1 MNIKKLSEKAVIPTK
16 GSSGA
21 AGYDLYT
28 TESYE
33 LKPGERKSFKT
44 DVAIAIPEG
53 FYGRV
58 APRSGLA
65 VKHGIDVLAGVI
77 DSDYR
82 GEILVA
88 LINLSDTPILLPIIK
103 DGKETAVAQIIF
115 ESCATVVNGF
125 SVVDDLTDTQRGTN
139 GFGSSDN
146 KKVVDNA
153 VPSNNSNPSRK
164 TIEDLIKQKETE
176 FQVGQKYSEAIR
188 DRDNKLF
195 NK

>member
-1 MNIKKLSEKAVIPTK
+1 MNIKKLSDKAVIPSK
-16 GSSGA
+16 GSVGA

-28 TESYE
+28 TEAYE
-33 LKPGERKSFKT
+33 LKPGERKAFKT
-44 DVAIAIPEG
+44 DIALAIPEG

-88 LINLSDTPILLPIIK
+88 LVNLGDKPVQLPVIK
-103 DGKETAVAQIIF
+103 DGKETAIAQIIF
-115 ESCATVVNGF
+115 ESCGTVADGF
-125 SVVDDLTDTQRGTN
+125 NQVDDLTATQRGSG
-139 GFGSSDN
+139 GFGSSDV
-146 KKVVDNA
+146 KRETVDQA
-153 VPSNNSNPSRK
+153 SKQMSK
-164 TIEDLIKQKETE
+164 MEDL
-176 FQVGQKYSEAIR
+176 Y
-188 DRDNKLF
+188 NKLGGIPTPTKKYIELINEREQQQF

>member
-1 MNIKKLSEKAVIPTK
+1 MNIKKLSDKAVIPSK
-16 GSSGA
+16 GSTGA

-33 LKPGERKSFKT
+33 LKPGERKAFKT
-44 DVAIAIPEG
+44 DIALAIPEG

-88 LINLSDTPILLPIIK
+88 LINLGDKPVQLPVIK
-103 DGKETAVAQIIF
+103 DGKATAIAQIIF
-115 ESCATVVNGF
+115 ESYGTVQGGF
-125 SVVDDLTDTQRGTN
+125 IEVDDLTATQRGAG
-139 GFGSSDN
+139 GFGSSDTN
-146 KKVVDNA
+146 KRETVDQASKQMKSIEQLYEQLSNKPQPPARRYVEVVKE
-153 VPSNNSNPSRK
+153 R
-164 TIEDLIKQKETE
+164 EQKL
-176 FQVGQKYSEAIR
+176 A
-188 DRDNKLF
+188 
-195 NK
+195 

>member
-1 MNIKKLSEKAVIPTK
+1 MKVKKLSDKAVIPSK

-33 LKPGERKSFKT
+33 LKPGERKAFKT
-44 DVAIAIPEG
+44 DIAMAIPDG

-88 LINLSDTPILLPIIK
+88 LINLGDKPIQLPIVK
-103 DGKETAVAQIIF
+103 DGKETAIAQIII
-115 ESCATVVNGF
+115 EACGTVVGGF
-125 SVVDDLTDTQRGTN
+125 VEVDDLNSTQRGSD
-139 GFGSSDN
+139 GFGSSDL
-146 KKVVDNA
+146 KKSTNVTE
-153 VPSNNSNPSRK
+153 PSGK
-164 TIEDLIKQKETE
+164 TIEDLLRMKEANYDTN
-176 FQVGQKYSEAIR
+176 VKKYSEIIKER
-188 DRDNKLF
+188 DSKLF
-195 NK
+195 GN

>member
-33 LKPGERKSFKT
+33 LKPGERKAFKT
-44 DVAIAIPEG
+44 DIALAIPDG

-58 APRSGLA
+58 APRSGLS
-65 VKHGIDVLAGVI
+65 VKYGLDVLAGVI

-88 LINLSDTPILLPIIK
+88 LINLSDTTVLLPVIK

-115 ESCATVVNGF
+115 ERCETVIDGF
-125 SVVDDLTDTQRGTN
+125 SVVDDLTDTQRGTS

-146 KKVVDNA
+146 KKSIDNT
-153 VPSNNSNPSRK
+153 PTLNDSNAPRK
-164 TIEDLIKQKETE
+164 TIEDLIKQKEAD
-176 FQVGQKYSEAIR
+176 FQIGQKYSEAIR

>member
-1 MNIKKLSEKAVIPTK
+1 MNIKKLSDKAVIPSK
-16 GSSGA
+16 GSIGA

-33 LKPGERKSFKT
+33 LKPGERKAFKT
-44 DVAIAIPEG
+44 DISLAIPEG

-65 VKHGIDVLAGVI
+65 VKYGIDVLAGVI

-88 LINLSDTPILLPIIK
+88 LINLGDKPIQLPIIK
-103 DGKETAVAQIIF
+103 DGKETAIAQIIF
-115 ESCATVVNGF
+115 EGCGTVSGGF
-125 SVVDDLTDTQRGTN
+125 VEVDDLNTTQRGTG

-146 KKVVDNA
+146 KRETAEQAAKNMSAMEALYNKVRGIPT
-153 VPSNNSNPSRK
+153 PSKKYTQLVQERDS
-164 TIEDLIKQKETE
+164 KQ
-176 FQVGQKYSEAIR
+176 
-188 DRDNKLF
+188 F
-195 NK
+195 NQ

>member
-44 DVAIAIPEG
+44 DICLAIPNG

-65 VKHGIDVLAGVI
+65 VKYGIDVLAGVI

-88 LINLSDTPILLPIIK
+88 LINLGDKPVQLPIVK
-103 DGKETAVAQIIF
+103 DDKQTAIAQIIF
-115 ESCATVVNGF
+115 ESCGTLSGEFIEVENL
-125 SVVDDLTDTQRGTN
+125 DDTERGSG
-139 GFGSSDN
+139 GFGSTDTKDKTERVGIGN
-146 KKVVDNA
+146 LYEKVIS
-153 VPSNNSNPSRK
+153 PSNKPRY
-164 TIEDLIKQKETE
+164 EELMKQKEK
-176 FQVGQKYSEAIR
+176 V
-188 DRDNKLF
+188 
-195 NK
+195 

>member
-1 MNIKKLSEKAVIPTK
+1 MNVKKLSDKAVIPSK
-16 GSSGA
+16 GSVGA

-33 LKPGERKSFKT
+33 LKPGERKAFKT
-44 DVAIAIPEG
+44 DIALAIPEG

-88 LINLSDTPILLPIIK
+88 LINLGDKPVQLPIVK
-103 DGKETAVAQIIF
+103 DGKETAIAQIIF
-115 ESCATVVNGF
+115 ESCGTITGGF
-125 SVVDDLTDTQRGTN
+125 VEVDDLTATQRGSG

-146 KKVVDNA
+146 K
-153 VPSNNSNPSRK
+153 RE
-164 TIEDLIKQKETE
+164 TIDQASKQMSKMEELYNKLGGIPTPAR
-176 FQVGQKYSEAIR
+176 KYSELINER
-188 DRDNKLF
+188 EQQQF

>member
-1 MNIKKLSEKAVIPTK
+1 MNIKKLSDKAVIPSK
-16 GSSGA
+16 GSVGA

-33 LKPGERKSFKT
+33 LKPGERKAFKT
-44 DVAIAIPEG
+44 DIALAIPEG

-88 LINLSDTPILLPIIK
+88 LINLGDKPVQLPIVK
-103 DGKETAVAQIIF
+103 DGKETAIAQIIF
-115 ESCATVVNGF
+115 ESHGTVQGGF
-125 SVVDDLTDTQRGTN
+125 VEVDDLTATQRGDG

-146 KKVVDNA
+146 KRETVDQASKQMSKMEELYNKLGG
-153 VPSNNSNPSRK
+153 VPTPAK
-164 TIEDLIKQKETE
+164 
-176 FQVGQKYSEAIR
+176 KYSQVIGER
-188 DRDNKLF
+188 EQQQF
-195 NK
+195 NR

>member
-1 MNIKKLSEKAVIPTK
+1 MKVKRLSDKAVIPSK

-33 LKPGERKSFKT
+33 LKPGERKAFKT
-44 DVAIAIPEG
+44 DIAMAIPDG

-88 LINLSDTPILLPIIK
+88 LINLGDKPIQLPIVK
-103 DGKETAVAQIIF
+103 DGKETAIAQIII
-115 ESCATVVNGF
+115 EACGTVVGGF
-125 SVVDDLTDTQRGTN
+125 VEVDDLNSTQRGSD
-139 GFGSSDN
+139 GFGSSDL
-146 KKVVDNA
+146 KKSTNVTE
-153 VPSNNSNPSRK
+153 PSGK
-164 TIEDLIKQKETE
+164 TIEDLLRMKEANYDTN
-176 FQVGQKYSEAIR
+176 VKKYSEIIKER
-188 DRDNKLF
+188 DSKLF
-195 NK
+195 GN